1 MIIHRSKD
9 SGFHLI
15 SITQQ
20 RGFTFFE
27 MIAVMVILGIIGSIG
42 SSFVVTSMNAYRTAE
57 MHQRLKQRVGLTAE
71 QMSRELRM
79 AAPNTIRLSPSGN
92 CIEFMPIVAAAL
104 YLNLLPTPE
113 NGQPQTNTIATSQ
126 FTLGLGTAKY
136 AVVAPY
142 FPSEVYTSALPS
154 AIKAMAALA
163 APPYTAVPL
172 ASNHQFLRNSPT
184 QRVYVVDDPV
194 RFCVTNDTLVRYSDY
209 GLLTGALS
217 DADPGGTEALMSHE
231 VDVIGSAFS
240 LSPGSEENN
249 VKVLINLSF
258 RRDGQS
264 LDLIHQVGVKN
275 VP

>member
-1 MIIHRSKD
+1 MLTRRQYGSYFY
-9 SGFHLI
+9 SSSFAR
-15 SITQQ
+15 Q

-79 AAPNTIRLSPSGN
+79 AAPNAIRVSASGN

-104 YLNLLPTPE
+104 HLNLLPTPE
-113 NGQPQTNTIATSQ
+113 NGQPQTNTIGTSQ
-126 FTLGLGTAKY
+126 FTLGMGTARY

-142 FPSEVYTSALPS
+142 FPSEVYTSAVPS

-163 APPYTAVPL
+163 ASPYTAVPL

-184 QRVYVVDDPV
+184 QRVFVVDDPV
-194 RFCVTNDTLVRYSDY
+194 RFCVAGDTLVRYSDY
-209 GLLTGALS
+209 GLLTAALT
-217 DADPGGTEALMSHE
+217 DADPGGTSALMSHE
-231 VDVIGSAFS
+231 VEAISTAFS

-249 VKVLINLSF
+249 VKVLINLRF

-264 LDLIHQVGVKN
+264 LDLVHQVGVKN